1 MSNPAS
7 ETVLEAFHPAV
18 RTWFERKFPDGPTEP
33 QIAGWPAIAQ
43 NVDTL
48 IAAPT
53 GSGKTLSA
61 FLVCIDRLYKKVEAF
76 RLGDSTE
83 EGTQV
88 VYISPLKAL
97 GVDIK
102 KNLDEPIAEI
112 AVIAKELGC
121 AIPDI
126 RVAVRSGDT
135 PASQRAAMLRRPP
148 QLLITTPE
156 SLYLLITAERSREIL
171 RGVHTVIVDEIHA
184 VARDKRGS
192 HLALSL
198 ERLEALCDVRPTRI
212 GLSATQRPIETVSR
226 LLVGAGEDRTTEAG
240 SPICRVVD
248 CGHQREL
255 DLAIELPQ
263 GDLEAVA
270 SAEQMGEVLDRIAD
284 LVNQHTTTLVFVNT
298 RRLAERLAHLLVDR
312 LPLDSVAAHH
322 GSLSKDRRLRVETRL
337 RAGDLKVLVA
347 TASLELGIDI
357 GPVDLV
363 CQIGSPRALATFL
376 QRVGRSGHSRGGTP
390 KGRLYPQTRD
400 ELVECAGLLR
410 GIRAGHLDAILPP
423 IAPLDILAQQIVA
436 ACSAEE
442 WSEDALYEMIIKA
455 SPFAG
460 VTREQFDELIAMLSD
475 GVVTARGRRGAY
487 LHRDRVA
494 GRLKGRR
501 GARLAALTSGG
512 AIPDRADYRVIM
524 DPDETFIG
532 SVDEDWAIESM
543 AGDIFLLGSTSW
555 RIRRVESGVVRVT
568 DAEGAPPTIPFW
580 FGEAPARSE
589 ELSDEVSNLR
599 RDFSAWLE
607 RGDPEGGRKWL
618 SEECSIGE
626 SAADQIARY
635 LGVGRTNLGVLP
647 TRERLVI
654 ERFFDET
661 GGMQLVVHS
670 PLGGRI
676 NRALG
681 LALRKKFCLNFDFE
695 LQAAASDDAIVL
707 SLGPQHSFPLES
719 VPSFL
724 HPDTVEAALSQAVL
738 VSPMFTAR
746 WRWNLNRA
754 LLVLRFQGGRRN
766 PPPIQRMQADDF
778 MAALFPSLAACA
790 DNMDAGPVEIPDHP
804 IVRQTLYD
812 CLHEAMDLDGV
823 IQLVKG
829 FRSGK
834 VKVHCVDTTEP
845 SVLSHEIL
853 NSRPYTFLDDAPLE
867 ERRTRAV
874 KMRRGLPVEARELA
888 ALSPEALAQVREEAR
903 PDPRD
908 PDEVHD
914 WLLSLGIVRPE
925 PEWRAH
931 FDLLTRRGR
940 AYSILFE
947 EREFWCAAERR
958 RAAEAIFADA
968 RFLPDQPLPEAMA
981 VEDPGTQD
989 VIIREIVRGHLDC
1002 TGPIDVA
1009 EMSRRTGLSALDV
1022 EIAFATL
1029 ETEGFALRG
1038 EFDEGR
1044 GEQFCARRLLVRIHL
1059 GTQERLRREIE
1070 PVSAQDF
1077 MRFLLRWQ
1085 RATPDTRREG
1095 RRGVLSV
1102 IEQLQGFELAA
1113 GAWEDSIFPAR
1124 VKGYRSSWLD
1134 GHCMSGEAAWG
1145 RLTPKL
1151 MDDDKKPTRG
1161 GSTPSKAT
1169 PISFL
1174 LRADLPWLLAAT
1186 RGDVRPSEPGP
1197 GAASEVL
1204 EVLRSRGALFHS
1216 ELGATTDRL
1225 PIEIEE
1231 GLWDL
1236 VSRGLVSADGFQA
1249 VRSLLGSRDRWAR
1262 NSTRRRAQRGLRR
1275 GARGSA
1281 SAEGRWSI
1289 FPGPPIAGQ
1298 NADAADEPVA
1308 CGPDPDELAEA
1319 IAEQL
1324 LVRYGVV
1331 FRDLVA
1337 RETLAVPWREI
1348 SWAFRR
1354 MEARGSIR
1362 GGRFV
1367 SGFVGE
1373 QYALPGAVDAL
1384 RRTRKLERNGE
1395 VVRISACDP
1404 LNLVGIITPGPR
1416 VPAVR
1421 GGEVLYRDGLPVT
1434 SEQTPAVAG
1443 DVQGSLLY

>member
-1 MSNPAS
+1 MPMPA
-7 ETVLEAFHPAV
+7 THPVLAAFHPAV
-18 RTWFERKFPDGPTEP
+18 RTWFERKFPEGPTEP
-33 QIAGWPAIAQ
+33 QAAGWPTIAR

-61 FLVCIDRLYKKVEAF
+61 FMVCIDRLYREAEAF
-76 RLGDSTE
+76 RLGDADRD
-83 EGTQV
+83 GTQV
-88 VYISPLKAL
+88 VYVSPLKAL

-102 KNLDEPIAEI
+102 KNLDEPLAEI
-112 AVIAKELGC
+112 ATIAKELGS
-121 AIPDI
+121 AAPDI
-126 RVAVRSGDT
+126 RVGVRSGDT
-135 PASQRAAMLRRPP
+135 TASQRASMLKRPP

-156 SLYLLITAERSREIL
+156 SLYLMITAERSREIL

-198 ERLEALCDVRPTRI
+198 ERLAALCDTRPTRI
-212 GLSATQRPIETVSR
+212 GLSATQRPIETISR
-226 LLVGAGEDRTTEAG
+226 LLVGAGAERSNADL
-240 SPICRVVD
+240 SPACQVVD
-248 CGHQREL
+248 CGHQRTL
-255 DLAIELPQ
+255 DLAVGLPES
-263 GDLEAVA
+263 DLEAVA
-270 SAEQMGEVLDRIAD
+270 SGEQMGEVLDQIAN
-284 LVNQHTTTLVFVNT
+284 LVGQHTTTLVFVNT

-312 LPLDSVAAHH
+312 LPAESVAAHH
-322 GSLSKDRRLRVETRL
+322 GSLSKDRRHRVETRL

-363 CQIGSPRALATFL
+363 CQIGSPRAIGTFL

-390 KGRLYPQTRD
+390 KGRLYPMTRD

-410 GIRAGHLDAILPP
+410 AVVAGRLDAILPP
-423 IAPLDILAQQIVA
+423 VAPIDILAQHIVA
-436 ACSAEE
+436 ACGAEE
-442 WSEDALYEMIIKA
+442 WSEDALFELVIKA
-455 SPFAG
+455 SPFKD
-460 VTREQFDELIAMLSD
+460 VTREQYDELIAMLSD

-487 LHRDRVA
+487 LHRDQVN
-494 GRLKGRR
+494 GVIKGRR

-532 SVDEDWAIESM
+532 TVDEDWAIESM

-555 RIRRVESGVVRVT
+555 RIRRVEAGVVRVT
-568 DAEGAPPTIPFW
+568 NAEGAPPTIPFW
-580 FGEAPARSE
+580 FGEAPARTE
-589 ELSDEVSNLR
+589 ELSDEVSSLR
-599 RDFSAWLE
+599 QEFSLWLD
-607 RGDPEGGRKWL
+607 RNDQAGGRGWL
-618 SEECSIGE
+618 REACCLDEN
-626 SAADQIARY
+626 AADQIARY
-635 LGVGRTNLGVLP
+635 LTVGRTNLGVLP
-647 TRERLVI
+647 TRKQMVI

-676 NRALG
+676 NRGLG
-681 LALRKKFCLNFDFE
+681 LALRKKFCVNFDFE

-707 SLGPQHSFPLES
+707 SLGPQHSFPLED
-719 VPSFL
+719 VPKFL
-724 HPDTVEAALSQAVL
+724 HPNSVEEALSQAVL
-738 VSPMFTAR
+738 TSPMFTAR

-766 PPPIQRMQADDF
+766 PPPIQRMQADDW

-790 DNMDAGPVEIPDHP
+790 DNLDAGPIEIPNHP
-804 IVRQTLYD
+804 MVRQTLYD
-812 CLHEAMDLDGV
+812 CLHEAMDLPGV
-823 IQLVKG
+823 IEVVKG
-829 FRSGK
+829 FRSGD

-874 KMRRGLPVEARELA
+874 KMRRGLPVEARELGR
-888 ALSPEALAQVREEAR
+888 LSPDAIAQVREEAH
-903 PDPRD
+903 PMPRN

-914 WLLSLGIVRPE
+914 WLLSLGVARPE
-925 PEWRAH
+925 PGWREDFEA
-931 FDLLTRRGR
+931 LMQVGR
-940 AYSILFE
+940 AYTVRVGDTRL
-947 EREFWCAAERR
+947 WCAAERR
-958 RAAEAIFADA
+958 RAAEVIFPGALFEPSTA
-968 RFLPDQPLPEAMA
+968 LPEAMA
-981 VEDPGTQD
+981 THDPGAPE
-989 VIIREIVRGHLDC
+989 IIMREVVRGHLDC
-1002 TGPIDVA
+1002 SGPTTTV
-1009 EMSRRTGLSALDV
+1009 ELMHRTGLASVDV
-1022 EIAFATL
+1022 EVAFATL
-1029 ETEGFALRG
+1029 ENEGFALRG

-1070 PVSAQDF
+1070 PVSAQDY
-1077 MRFLLRWQ
+1077 MRFLLRWH
-1085 RATPDTRREG
+1085 RVTPDTRREG
-1095 RRGVLSV
+1095 ARSVLSV
-1102 IEQLQGFELAA
+1102 VEQLQGFELAA
-1113 GAWEDSIFPAR
+1113 GAWEDSILPSR
-1124 VKGYRSSWLD
+1124 LKGYRASWLD
-1134 GHCMSGEAAWG
+1134 GHCMSGEVAWG
-1145 RLTPKL
+1145 RLSPKVT
-1151 MDDDKKPTRG
+1151 DPDAKPSRG
-1161 GSTPSKAT
+1161 GSAPSKAT
-1169 PISFL
+1169 PIAFL
-1174 LRADLPWLLAAT
+1174 LRGDLSWMLAAT
-1186 RGDVRPSEPGP
+1186 RGDVEPSDPGA

-1204 EVLRSRGALFHS
+1204 ETLRECGALFHS
-1216 ELGATTDRL
+1216 ELGSSSNRL
-1225 PIEIEE
+1225 PVEIEE

-1236 VSRGLVSADGFQA
+1236 VTRGLVSADGFQA

-1262 NSTRRRAQRGLRR
+1262 TASKRRAKRGLRR
-1275 GARGSA
+1275 GTRGSA
-1281 SAEGRWSI
+1281 SAEGRWSL
-1289 FPGPPIAGQ
+1289 FPGPNSGEVKEV
-1298 NADAADEPVA
+1298 DS
-1308 CGPDPDELAEA
+1308 DELAEA

-1324 LVRYGVV
+1324 LARYGVV

-1348 SWAFRR
+1348 AWAFRR

-1384 RRTRKLERNGE
+1384 RRTRKIERNGE
-1395 VVRISACDP
+1395 VVRLSACDP

-1421 GGEVLYRDGLPVT
+1421 GGEVVFLDGLPATEDV
-1434 SEQTPAVAG
+1434 VATAANNG
-1443 DVQGSLLY
+1443 QGTLPY